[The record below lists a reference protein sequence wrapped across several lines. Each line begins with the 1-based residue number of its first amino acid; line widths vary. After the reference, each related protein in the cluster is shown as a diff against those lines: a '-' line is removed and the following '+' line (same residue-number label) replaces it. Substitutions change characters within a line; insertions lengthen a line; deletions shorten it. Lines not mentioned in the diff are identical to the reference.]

1 MFDATPTV
9 LPQSAL
15 RRIELFGLDIVADTS
30 RAVLSALMT
39 PGRRRVHFLNAHCVN
54 VMAGDPA
61 YRRALAGADM
71 VLPDGAGLELAARL
85 KGQRFA
91 ENLNGTDF
99 IPKLARAAAASG
111 QSVFLFGARP
121 GTAEAAAEALGRLAP
136 GLRIAGTLDGYAGA
150 SDPKRAI
157 DTINAS
163 GADIL
168 LVALGVPAQD
178 TWIAEHF
185 DRLAPRL
192 CLGVGACFDFLA
204 GNVSRAPLWMR
215 KARMEWVWRLKEE
228 PRRMA
233 GRYLVGNPLFIARAL
248 RNALSCAKRG
258 DCAARAL
265 DLAIAGTAT
274 IALLPVFAA
283 IAAAIKVSSP
293 GPVLFKQTRVGRDGV
308 PFPVF
313 KFRSMY
319 VDAEARRAALLV
331 TSDREGICFKSRNDP
346 RVTPIGR
353 ILRRFSLDE
362 LPQILNVLRGEMAI
376 VGPRPALPCE
386 VAAYP
391 ARALGRLRVKPGIT
405 GVWQVSGRAEIG
417 FDKMIDMD
425 LAYARSRSVLL
436 DVILI
441 SLTFRAVITGRGAY

>member
-1 MFDATPTV
+1 
-9 LPQSAL
+9 
-15 RRIELFGLDIVADTS
+15 
-30 RAVLSALMT
+30 
-39 PGRRRVHFLNAHCVN
+39 
-54 VMAGDPA
+54 
-61 YRRALAGADM
+61 
-71 VLPDGAGLELAARL
+71 
-85 KGQRFA
+85 
-91 ENLNGTDF
+91 
-99 IPKLARAAAASG
+99 
-111 QSVFLFGARP
+111 
-121 GTAEAAAEALGRLAP
+121 
-136 GLRIAGTLDGYAGA
+136 
-150 SDPKRAI
+150 
-157 DTINAS
+157 
-163 GADIL
+163 
-168 LVALGVPAQD
+168 
-178 TWIAEHF
+178 
-185 DRLAPRL
+185 
-192 CLGVGACFDFLA
+192 
-204 GNVSRAPLWMR
+204 
-215 KARMEWVWRLKEE
+215 MEWVWRLKEE

-248 RNALSCAKRG
+248 RNALSCTKRG
-258 DCAARAL
+258 DCAARTL

-274 IALLPVFAA
+274 LALLPVFAA

-319 VDAEARRAALLV
+319 VDAEARRAALLA

-441 SLTFRAVITGRGAY
+441 ALTFRAVITGRGAY